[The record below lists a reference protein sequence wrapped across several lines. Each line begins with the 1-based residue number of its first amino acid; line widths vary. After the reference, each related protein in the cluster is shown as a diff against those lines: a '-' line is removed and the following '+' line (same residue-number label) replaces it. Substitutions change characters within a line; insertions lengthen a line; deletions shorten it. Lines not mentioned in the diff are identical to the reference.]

1 MQTNAIRLSSYKVAD
16 QPDSI
21 PKPPTPILQ
30 MNFGDMGRFFTKK
43 HFTRRYACNGKG
55 VISSRWKAK
64 PWTLCV
70 DEANA
75 CKNSSIL
82 ASASDNS
89 YKLLI

>member
-43 HFTRRYACNGKG
+43 TLLDDMLVMGKG
-55 VISSRWKAK
+55 
-64 PWTLCV
+64 
-70 DEANA
+70 
-75 CKNSSIL
+75 
-82 ASASDNS
+82 
-89 YKLLI
+89 